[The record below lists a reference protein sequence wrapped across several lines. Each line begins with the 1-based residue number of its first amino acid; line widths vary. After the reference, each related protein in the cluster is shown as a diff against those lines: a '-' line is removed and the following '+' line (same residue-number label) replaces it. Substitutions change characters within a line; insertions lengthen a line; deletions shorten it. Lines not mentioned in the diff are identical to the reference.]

1 MLGFGYCLMVS
12 WLFCFLCFTSSV
24 SLTSFYT
31 EDEPILSLHCK
42 GKFST
47 YKECK
52 HLLNERI
59 YSCLKKFIS
68 SKNISTDLN
77 NSKTESTNTCQH
89 QLLAYWV
96 IVCGE
101 MYPEVLA
108 GTMAAF
114 SDMNE
119 SRRDVAR
126 GGFQEFW
133 NPPVGLWKWI
143 LSQEEKRIGTPL

>member
-1 MLGFGYCLMVS
+1 MPHHVEKYFPGNSRKYPTPWGNWRWS
-12 WLFCFLCFTSSV
+12 WWILPHT
-24 SLTSFYT
+24 
-31 EDEPILSLHCK
+31 PILSLHCK

-77 NSKTESTNTCQH
+77 NSKMESTNTCQH
-89 QLLAYWV
+89 QLLPYWV

-101 MYPEVLA
+101 MYPEALA

-114 SDMNE
+114 SDKNE

-126 GGFQEFW
+126 GGFQGFW
-133 NPPVGLWKWI
+133 NLPFGLWKWI